1 MNLAPTDDGRRVGAA
16 SGGLESQPSRERGL
30 SSPRPAFTL
39 IELLVVIAIIAILA
53 ALLLP
58 ALSKA
63 KTAAHRAVCLS
74 NLKQLQLGW
83 QLYTQDNRD
92 KLPLNSIT
100 GAEGKFS
107 DRPQWVAGQMCFED
121 RPVPGYGL
129 TDNTNTWNLLHSYG
143 GIGPYVDAAG
153 VFRCPADTSYIKLGN
168 KRQPRVRSY
177 AMNQHLGHWQGGVD
191 ITGQDT
197 SGLYPYWVY
206 YSLPQIRVPAPADAF
221 VFIDTFEDSIEAGV
235 FQIDARYVGLGIP
248 TSSTSWFHV
257 PSARHNKVGTLT
269 FADGHAEAHRW
280 VDPRT
285 VMTSQRK
292 AQGNFSQ
299 PGNNDI
305 LWLAAHASAR
315 LNQ

>member
-206 YSLPQIRVPAPADAF
+206 YSLPQIRLPAPADAF
-221 VFIDTFEDSIEAGV
+221 VFIDTFEDSIGAGV
-235 FQIDARYVGLGIP
+235 FWVDGFEQDNPLG
-248 TSSTSWFHV
+248 WNHV
-257 PSARHNKVGTLT
+257 PSSRHNRIGTLS
-269 FADGHAEAHRW
+269 FVDGHAEAHRW

-285 VMTSQRK
+285 AMTSLRK
-292 AQGNFSQ
+292 AQGGISQ
-299 PGNNDI
+299 PGNQDVR
-305 LWLAAHASAR
+305 WLSFHSTAS
-315 LNQ
+315 LKQ